1 MGSPVRLPP
10 GTVTLGKSHPLA
22 HRRLV
27 VQEIPDRSEQ
37 VGHAGDMRI
46 DGAFD
51 RAHGHSF
58 ENRNQE
64 GEVVLFARA

>member
-1 MGSPVRLPP
+1 
-10 GTVTLGKSHPLA
+10 
-22 HRRLV
+22 
-27 VQEIPDRSEQ
+27 
-37 VGHAGDMRI
+37 MRI